1 MAPLQQKHKEMIT
14 GSRHTTL
21 SYNYSTLTLTI
32 TCPYTKEHFIF
43 LNFLTIDLTLS

>member
-14 GSRHTTL
+14 GSRQTTL
-21 SYNYSTLTLTI
+21 PYNYSTLTLTI